1 MATLDLG
8 NVMGPQGP
16 QGEQGEVGPQGPQ
29 GPQGE
34 QGPPVDTSTLMPKS
48 GGSFTGPVNLTDA
61 NVSGTLNEIA
71 LSNYLRK
78 EHDNLQASSGG
89 SNALDDIVNS
99 FGFCYIDASGGS
111 GVTGP
116 YLSLSGM
123 PNDKYRLQLHSDYI
137 RNRLTYRTRNGDAP
151 ETWNPWNQFVT
162 EGLDAE
168 ITAKHGFTSETYP
181 HIYGNGAMLH
191 LAPQNSDQTG
201 AVITPDTLRPA
212 KDSGQTGQ
220 ADLGT
225 AWTRWRTVYSTT
237 GTIQTSDRTAK
248 RDIADL
254 DPEKMTAFVMG
265 LKPSSYVFNKA
276 DSGRT
281 HFGLISQDIEELLPS
296 IGMTDMD
303 FAGFIKS
310 PKTEEYLEDVSQVV
324 TDEETGEE
332 KTVTRKELKTRAVE
346 GEYLYSLRY
355 DEFIAPLICKVQ
367 KQQKQIEDLQ
377 RRLSALESKEEA

>member
-1 MATLDLG
+1 MAANLKTDYKDYI
-8 NVMGPQGP
+8 
-16 QGEQGEVGPQGPQ
+16 
-29 GPQGE
+29 
-34 QGPPVDTSTLMPKS
+34 PPE
-48 GGSFTGPVNLTDA
+48 GGKRYIITTDA
-61 NVSGTLNEIA
+61 QGYSTIQDATEYTQEGDAFGAGDINATNTTVNNLSSAINEVP

-78 EHDNLQASSGG
+78 EHDNLQASSDG

-191 LAPQNSDQTG
+191 LAPQNSAQTG
-201 AVITPDTLRPA
+201 AVITPEALRPA
-212 KDSGQTGQ
+212 IDSGQTGQ

-355 DEFIAPLICKVQ
+355 DEFIAPLICMVQ
-367 KQQKQIEDLQ
+367 KQQKQIEDLE

>member
-1 MATLDLG
+1 MAANLKTDYKDYI
-8 NVMGPQGP
+8 
-16 QGEQGEVGPQGPQ
+16 
-29 GPQGE
+29 
-34 QGPPVDTSTLMPKS
+34 PPE
-48 GGSFTGPVNLTDA
+48 GGKRYIITTDA
-61 NVSGTLNEIA
+61 QGYSTIQDATEYTQEGDAFGAGDINATNTTVNNLSSAINEVP

-78 EHDNLQASSGG
+78 EHDNLQASSDG

-191 LAPQNSDQTG
+191 LAPQNSAQTG
-201 AVITPDTLRPA
+201 AVITPEALRPA
-212 KDSGQTGQ
+212 IDSGQTGQ

-355 DEFIAPLICKVQ
+355 DEFIAPLICMVQ

>member
-1 MATLDLG
+1 MAANLKTDYKDYI
-8 NVMGPQGP
+8 
-16 QGEQGEVGPQGPQ
+16 
-29 GPQGE
+29 
-34 QGPPVDTSTLMPKS
+34 PPE
-48 GGSFTGPVNLTDA
+48 GGKRYIITTDA
-61 NVSGTLNEIA
+61 QGYSTIQDATEYTQEGDAFGAGDINATNTTVNNLSSAINEVP
-71 LSNYLRK
+71 LSNDLRK
-78 EHDNLQASSGG
+78 EHDNLQASSDG
-89 SNALDDIVNS
+89 STALDDIVNS

-191 LAPQNSDQTG
+191 LAPQNSAQTG
-201 AVITPDTLRPA
+201 AVITPEALRPA
-212 KDSGQTGQ
+212 IDSGQTGQ

-355 DEFIAPLICKVQ
+355 DEFIAPLICMVQ
-367 KQQKQIEDLQ
+367 KQQKQIENLE

>member
-1 MATLDLG
+1 MAANLKTDYKDYI
-8 NVMGPQGP
+8 
-16 QGEQGEVGPQGPQ
+16 
-29 GPQGE
+29 
-34 QGPPVDTSTLMPKS
+34 PPE
-48 GGSFTGPVNLTDA
+48 GGKRYIITTDA
-61 NVSGTLNEIA
+61 QGYSTIQDATEYTQEGDAFGAGDINATNTTVNNLSSAINEVP

-191 LAPQNSDQTG
+191 LAPQNSAQTG
-201 AVITPDTLRPA
+201 AVITPEALRPA
-212 KDSGQTGQ
+212 IDSGQTGQ

-355 DEFIAPLICKVQ
+355 DEFIAPLICMVQ
-367 KQQKQIEDLQ
+367 KQQKQIEDLE